1 MTTTPP
7 SVEVPR
13 RILDPDLLLQPT
25 RLQSL
30 PASRISAGR
39 SLLEKMQRE
48 SWTFELVHF
57 DIDDRAEGEA
67 LYRVHAGAG
76 RVFDFVVFS
85 FEPTLDGRTG
95 RITGQNWDMMGALI
109 EGPTTAED
117 RATTRSELPKLY
129 AGRAVPGT
137 LTWARSNRS
146 FRAFNHAV
154 DALAEGNQPDTRALW
169 EVGYLMRNTG
179 LDGNGTFLT
188 RSFLTLDAEHPLRLP
203 LHAQLL
209 SAFIMREF
217 ASDLVEA
224 MARHRNPEAAVLDR
238 EVRRMIGIGNGSA
251 LGLLF
256 FVNTHPMLIGT
267 WLEQRQTLLA
277 EATQLP
283 LSLGSADTA
292 QYRELLQRA
301 VEFTR
306 VDPYVYARFD
316 DPHAVSEQLVDA
328 IATLDE
334 LLETGATSGA
344 ELLTRLDGQ
353 IGDEA
358 WELVA
363 SNLLELLPYERIVAS
378 IEVGIRAEQFV
389 AEAEMTLTELREIL
403 DRDYSWALAT
413 DMTAPGARHYVWYKS
428 ADAEEPRRGPATEV
442 NGGRNWALDLPSDVQ
457 AVDAA
462 MRAFTKPAASVAPAS
477 PASSASPAK
486 QGGDATVGELLRE
499 QPQLR
504 AAIERIQSL
513 RDFRYHSPHMNMLSD
528 EFVPVSIV
536 RFMNSAVHGLL
547 RTVDEGDDRNVLGLI
562 YLGAPTAA
570 DLNEGLELETRYP
583 QMPATT
589 IGAAR

>member
-1 MTTTPP
+1 MFPTPP
-7 SVEVPR
+7 IVPVPR
-13 RILDPDLLLQPT
+13 RILDPDLLLQPS

-48 SWTFELVHF
+48 AWTFEIVNF

-67 LYRVHAGAG
+67 LYRVTTGTG
-76 RVFDFVVFS
+76 QVFDFVVFS

-117 RATTRSELPKLY
+117 RAQTRTELPKLY

-146 FRAFNHAV
+146 FRAFDHTV
-154 DALAEGNQPDTRALW
+154 EALAAGNQPDLRALW

-188 RSFLTLDAEHPLRLP
+188 RSFLTLESDHALRLP

-209 SAFIMREF
+209 SAYIMREF
-217 ASDLVEA
+217 AADLVEQ
-224 MARHRNPEAAVLDR
+224 MARHRDPDAAVLDR

-256 FVNTHPMLIGT
+256 FVNTHPMLIST

-277 EATQLP
+277 EAAQIP
-283 LSLGSADTA
+283 LALDAGPAGELGAA
-292 QYRELLQRA
+292 EQYRELLRRA
-301 VEFTR
+301 ADFAR
-306 VDPYVYARFD
+306 VDPYQYSRFD
-316 DPHAVSEQLVDA
+316 DPHQVAVQLNTA
-328 IATLDE
+328 IAELDD
-334 LLETGATSGA
+334 LLAAGSTTGA
-344 ELLTRLDGQ
+344 EMLDRLEGR

-363 SNLLELLPYERIVAS
+363 ANLLELLPYERIEQAL
-378 IEVGIRAEQFV
+378 EGGIRSEQFV
-389 AEAEMTLTELREIL
+389 ADAVMPTSELAEIIE
-403 DRDYSWALAT
+403 RDYRWALDI
-413 DMTAPGARHYVWYKS
+413 DMSGAGARHFVWYKS
-428 ADAEEPRRGPATEV
+428 ADAEEPRRGAATEV
-442 NGGRNWALDLPSDVQ
+442 EGGHNWALDLPTSVQ
-457 AVDAA
+457 ALHAA
-462 MRAFTKPAASVAPAS
+462 LSTS
-477 PASSASPAK
+477 PA
-486 QGGDATVGELLRE
+486 TNVGELLRE
-499 QPQLR
+499 RPDLR
-504 AAIERIQSL
+504 AAIERMQSL
-513 RDFRYHSPHMNMLSD
+513 REFRFHSPHMNMLD
-528 EFVPVSIV
+528 ESFVPVSIV

-583 QMPATT
+583 QMPTAT

>member
-1 MTTTPP
+1 MSPTPP
-7 SVEVPR
+7 IAEVPR

-57 DIDDRAEGEA
+57 DIDERADGEA
-67 LYRVHAGAG
+67 LYRVHAGEG
-76 RVFDFVVFS
+76 RVFDFAVFS

-117 RATTRSELPKLY
+117 RAVTRAELPKLY

-146 FRAFNHAV
+146 FRAFDHAV
-154 DALAEGNQPDTRALW
+154 QALADGRQPDTRALW

-188 RSFLTLDAEHPLRLP
+188 RSFLTLEHDHPLRLP

-217 ASDLVEA
+217 AADLVEA
-224 MARHRNPEAAVLDR
+224 MAKHRDPEAVPLDR

-283 LSLGSADTA
+283 LLQHAEETE
-292 QYRELLQRA
+292 QYRALLERA
-301 VEFTR
+301 AEFTR

-316 DPHAVSEQLVDA
+316 DPHRVSEQLETAIDA
-328 IATLDE
+328 LDE
-334 LLETGATSGA
+334 LVARGATTGA
-344 ELLTRLDGQ
+344 ELLNRLDGA

-363 SNLLELLPYERIVAS
+363 ANLLELLPYERIVEA
-378 IEVGIRAEQFV
+378 IEGGIRSEQFV
-389 AEAEMTLTELREIL
+389 AEADMPLAELRAIIE
-403 DRDYSWALAT
+403 RDYRWALSI
-413 DMTAPGARHYVWYKS
+413 DMAAPGAREYVWYKS
-428 ADAEEPRRGPATEV
+428 ADAEEPRRGPASEV
-442 NGGRNWALDLPSDVQ
+442 DGGRNWALDLPSDVQ
-457 AVDAA
+457 ALDAA
-462 MRAFTKPAASVAPAS
+462 LRETPHEHV
-477 PASSASPAK
+477 
-486 QGGDATVGELLRE
+486 GGLLRE
-499 QPQLR
+499 HPELR
-504 AAIERIQSL
+504 ATVERIQSL
-513 RDFRYHSPHMNMLSD
+513 RDFRYHSPHMNMLGAD
-528 EFVPVSIV
+528 FVPVSIV

-570 DLNEGLELETRYP
+570 DLNEGLALETRYP

>member
-1 MTTTPP
+1 MTATPP
-7 SVEVPR
+7 SVETPR
-13 RILDPDLLLQPT
+13 RILDPNLLMHPS

-48 SWTFELVHF
+48 RWRFERVF
-57 DIDDRAEGEA
+57 IDIDERAEGEA
-67 LYRVHAGAG
+67 LYRVHAEGG
-76 RVFDFVVFS
+76 RVFDFVVYS

-117 RATTRSELPKLY
+117 RAATRAELPKLY

-154 DALAEGNQPDTRALW
+154 EALASGEQPDTRSLW

-188 RSFLTLDAEHPLRLP
+188 RSFLTLGDDHPLVLP

-217 ASDLVEA
+217 ASDLVET
-224 MARHRNPEAAVLDR
+224 MAAHRSGNAVPLDR
-238 EVRRMIGIGNGSA
+238 ELRRMVGIGNGSA

-277 EATQLP
+277 EATQLA
-283 LSLGSADTA
+283 LVAGSPELEEYRALLVRAADFA
-292 QYRELLQRA
+292 
-301 VEFTR
+301 R
-306 VDPYVYARFD
+306 VDPYVYVRFD
-316 DPHAVSEQLVDA
+316 DPHAVAIQLDFA
-328 IATLDE
+328 IEELDR
-334 LLETGATSGA
+334 LSARGATTGA
-344 ELLTRLDGQ
+344 ELLTELDGR

-358 WELVA
+358 WELAA
-363 SNLLELLPYERIVAS
+363 SNLLELLPYERIEQALAG
-378 IEVGIRAEQFV
+378 GIRAEQFV
-389 AEAEMTLTELREIL
+389 ARAAQPLADLRAII
-403 DRDYSWALAT
+403 DRDYAWVSGI
-413 DMTAPGARHYVWYKS
+413 DMNAPGARAFVWYKS
-428 ADAEEPRRGPATEV
+428 ADAEEPRRGPAEEV
-442 NGGRNWALDLPSDVQ
+442 RGGRNWALDLPTEVQ
-457 AVDAA
+457 SVAAAVD
-462 MRAFTKPAASVAPAS
+462 
-477 PASSASPAK
+477 SAI
-486 QGGDATVGELLRE
+486 ATGSAENVGELLRSR
-499 QPQLR
+499 PDLR

-513 RDFRYHSPHMNMLSD
+513 DGFSYHSPHMNMLSD
-528 EFVPVSIV
+528 RFVPVSIV
-536 RFMNSAVHGLL
+536 RFMNAAVHGLL

-562 YLGAPTAA
+562 YLGAPTAR
-570 DLNEGLELETRYP
+570 DLNEGLDIETRYP
-583 QMPATT
+583 QIPATS

>member
-1 MTTTPP
+1 MSITPP

-13 RILDPDLLLQPT
+13 RILDPDQLLRSG

-39 SLLEKMQRE
+39 SLLEKMQQE
-48 SWTFELVHF
+48 GWTFERVHF
-57 DIDDRAEGEA
+57 DVDARAEGEA
-67 LYRVHAGAG
+67 LYRVHAAAG
-76 RVFDFVVFS
+76 RVFDFVIFS

-109 EGPTTAED
+109 EGPTTAAD
-117 RATTRSELPKLY
+117 RATTREELPKLY

-146 FRAFNHAV
+146 FRAFNHTV
-154 DALAEGNQPDTRALW
+154 DALVEGRQPDTRELW

-188 RSFLTLDAEHPLRLP
+188 RSFLTLEADHPLRLP

-217 ASDLVEA
+217 ASDLVET
-224 MARHRNPEAAVLDR
+224 MAKHRNPEAAVLDR
-238 EVRRMIGIGNGSA
+238 ELRRMIGIGNGSA

-256 FVNTHPMLIGT
+256 FVNTHPMLVGT

-277 EATQLP
+277 EATLIP
-283 LSLGSADTA
+283 LRPGEASYEEYL
-292 QYRELLQRA
+292 ELLRRA
-301 VEFTR
+301 AEFAR

-316 DPHAVSEQLVDA
+316 DPHRVAVHLDDA
-328 IATLDE
+328 VVE
-334 LLETGATSGA
+334 LEALAARGATTGA
-344 ELLTRLDGQ
+344 ELLGRLEGR

-363 SNLLELLPYERIVAS
+363 ANLLELLPYERVVEAL
-378 IEVGIRAEQFV
+378 EGGIRSEQFV
-389 AEAEMTLTELREIL
+389 CDATMTLSELREII
-403 DRDYSWALAT
+403 DRDYTWALGT
-413 DMTAPGARHYVWYKS
+413 DMDAPGARHDVWYKS
-428 ADAEEPRRGPATEV
+428 ADAEEPRRGPAAEV
-442 NGGRNWALDLPSDVQ
+442 QGGRNWALDLPTELQ
-457 AVDAA
+457 AVAA
-462 MRAFTKPAASVAPAS
+462 ALQETNA
-477 PASSASPAK
+477 
-486 QGGDATVGELLRE
+486 GYVGELLRE
-499 QPQLR
+499 RPDLR
-504 AAIERIQSL
+504 AAVERIQSL
-513 RDFRYHSPHMNMLSD
+513 RGFRYHSPHINMLSD

-570 DLNEGLELETRYP
+570 DLNEGLEIETRYP

>member
-1 MTTTPP
+1 MTATPP
-7 SVEVPR
+7 SVATPR
-13 RILDPDLLLQPT
+13 RILDPDLLMQPK

-48 SWTFELVHF
+48 QWRFERVSM
-57 DIDDRAEGEA
+57 DIDARAEGEA
-67 LYRVHAGAG
+67 LYRVHAGGG
-76 RVFDFVVFS
+76 RVFDFVVYS
-85 FEPTLDGRTG
+85 FEPTLHGRTG

-117 RATTRSELPKLY
+117 RAVTRRELPKLY

-154 DALAEGNQPDTRALW
+154 EMLAAGEQPDTRALW

-188 RSFLTLDAEHPLRLP
+188 SSFLTLGDDHPLALP

-217 ASDLVEA
+217 AADLVET
-224 MARHRNPEAAVLDR
+224 MAAHRSRDAVPLDPEL
-238 EVRRMIGIGNGSA
+238 RRMIGIGNGSA

-256 FVNTHPMLIGT
+256 FVNTHPMLVGT

-277 EATQLP
+277 ESTQIP
-283 LSLGSADTA
+283 LVAGGAELDE
-292 QYRELLQRA
+292 YRALLVRA
-301 VEFTR
+301 AEFAR
-306 VDPYVYARFD
+306 VDPYVYARFE
-316 DPHAVSEQLVDA
+316 DPHEV
-328 IATLDE
+328 ATQLDE
-334 LLETGATSGA
+334 TIAELDRLAARGATTGA
-344 ELLTRLDGQ
+344 ELLTVLDGR

-358 WELVA
+358 WELA
-363 SNLLELLPYERIVAS
+363 AANLMELLPYERVAEA
-378 IEVGIRAEQFV
+378 IAGGIRAEQFV
-389 AEAEMTLTELREIL
+389 ARATMPLTDLRAII
-403 DRDYSWALAT
+403 DRDYAWAFEF
-413 DMTAPGARHYVWYKS
+413 DMDAPGARAFVWYKS

-442 NGGRNWALDLPSDVQ
+442 DAGRNWALDLPTDIQRV
-457 AVDAA
+457 AA
-462 MRAFTKPAASVAPAS
+462 AIDEALAAGTAS
-477 PASSASPAK
+477 TA
-486 QGGDATVGELLRE
+486 GELLRA
-499 QPQLR
+499 QPELR

-513 RDFRYHSPHMNMLSD
+513 DGFRYHSPHMNMLSD

-562 YLGAPTAA
+562 YLGAPTVR
-570 DLNEGLELETRYP
+570 DLNEGLALETRYP
-583 QMPATT
+583 QMPQTT

>member
-1 MTTTPP
+1 MSITPP

-13 RILDPDLLLQPT
+13 RILDPDQLLLPG

-39 SLLEKMQRE
+39 SLLEKMQQE
-48 SWTFELVHF
+48 GWTFERVHF
-57 DIDDRAEGEA
+57 DVDARAEGEA
-67 LYRVHAGAG
+67 LYRVHATAG
-76 RVFDFVVFS
+76 RVFDFVIYS

-117 RATTRSELPKLY
+117 RATTREELPKLY

-146 FRAFNHAV
+146 FRAFNHTV
-154 DALAEGNQPDTRALW
+154 DELAEGRQPDTHALW

-188 RSFLTLDAEHPLRLP
+188 RSFLTLEADHPLRLP

-209 SAFIMREF
+209 SAFVMREF

-224 MARHRNPEAAVLDR
+224 MAKHRNPDAAVLDR
-238 EVRRMIGIGNGSA
+238 DLRRMIGIGNGSA

-256 FVNTHPMLIGT
+256 FVNTHPMLVGT

-277 EATQLP
+277 EAALLP
-283 LSLGSADTA
+283 LRPEEPAYEEYLGLLRRAADFA
-292 QYRELLQRA
+292 
-301 VEFTR
+301 R

-316 DPHAVSEQLVDA
+316 DPHRVAVQLDDA
-328 IATLDE
+328 VAEFEGLAAR
-334 LLETGATSGA
+334 GATTGA
-344 ELLTRLDGQ
+344 ELLERLEGR

-363 SNLLELLPYERIVAS
+363 ANLLELLPYDRVVEAL
-378 IEVGIRAEQFV
+378 EGGIRAEQFV
-389 AEAEMTLTELREIL
+389 CDATMTLSELREII
-403 DRDYSWALAT
+403 DRDYGWALEI
-413 DMTAPGARHYVWYKS
+413 DMDAPGARHYVWYKS
-428 ADAEEPRRGPATEV
+428 ADAEEPRRGPAAEV
-442 NGGRNWALDLPSDVQ
+442 NGGRNWALDLPGDLQ

-462 MRAFTKPAASVAPAS
+462 LRATTAVH
-477 PASSASPAK
+477 
-486 QGGDATVGELLRE
+486 VGELLRE
-499 QPQLR
+499 RPDLR

-513 RDFRYHSPHMNMLSD
+513 RGFRYHSPHINMLSD

-570 DLNEGLELETRYP
+570 DLNEGLEIETRYP

>member
-1 MTTTPP
+1 MSTTPP
-7 SVEVPR
+7 IAEVPR

-48 SWTFELVHF
+48 AWTFELVHF
-57 DIDDRAEGEA
+57 DIDAHANGEA
-67 LYRVHAGAG
+67 LYRVHAGDG
-76 RVFDFVVFS
+76 KIFDFVIFS
-85 FEPTLDGRTG
+85 FEPTLEGRTG

-117 RATTRSELPKLY
+117 RAITRTELPKLY

-146 FRAFNHAV
+146 FRAFDHAV
-154 DALAEGNQPDTRALW
+154 QALAEGRQPDTRALW

-188 RSFLTLDAEHPLRLP
+188 RSFLTLEADHPLRLP

-217 ASDLVEA
+217 ASDLVET
-224 MARHRNPEAAVLDR
+224 MAKHRNEQAVVLDR

-283 LSLGSADTA
+283 LVQHAETTV
-292 QYRELLQRA
+292 QYRELLERA
-301 VEFTR
+301 SEFTR

-316 DPHAVSEQLVDA
+316 DPHRVSEQLDRA
-328 IATLDE
+328 IEVLDE
-334 LLETGATSGA
+334 LLARGATSGA
-344 ELLTRLDGQ
+344 ELLGRLDGV

-363 SNLLELLPYERIVAS
+363 ANLLELLPYERIVEA
-378 IEVGIRAEQFV
+378 IEGGIRSEQFV
-389 AEAEMTLTELREIL
+389 AEADMPLTELRAIIE
-403 DRDYSWALAT
+403 RDYSWALQI
-413 DMTAPGARHYVWYKS
+413 DMEAPGAREYVWYKS
-428 ADAEEPRRGPATEV
+428 ADAEEPRRGPASEV
-442 NGGRNWALDLPSDVQ
+442 SGGRNWALDLPSDVQ
-457 AVDAA
+457 ALDAA
-462 MRAFTKPAASVAPAS
+462 MRATDHANV
-477 PASSASPAK
+477 
-486 QGGDATVGELLRE
+486 GGLLRE
-499 QPQLR
+499 QPELR
-504 AAIERIQSL
+504 ATIERIQSL
-513 RDFRYHSPHMNMLSD
+513 RDFRYHSPHMNMLGD
-528 EFVPVSIV
+528 DFVPVSIV

-583 QMPATT
+583 QMPVTT

>member
-1 MTTTPP
+1 MSPTPP
-7 SVEVPR
+7 IAEVPR
-13 RILDPDLLLQPT
+13 RILDPDLLLQPA

-48 SWTFELVHF
+48 SWTFERVAF
-57 DIDDRAEGEA
+57 DIDERADGEA
-67 LYRVHAGAG
+67 LYRVHAGEG

-117 RATTRSELPKLY
+117 RAVTRAELPKLY

-146 FRAFNHAV
+146 FRAFDHTVA
-154 DALAEGNQPDTRALW
+154 ALAEGRQPDTRALW

-188 RSFLTLDAEHPLRLP
+188 RSFLTLEADHPLRLP

-217 ASDLVEA
+217 AADLAEA
-224 MARHRNPEAAVLDR
+224 MARHRSADAVVLDR
-238 EVRRMIGIGNGSA
+238 EIRRMIGIGNGSA

-256 FVNTHPMLIGT
+256 FVNTHPMLVST

-277 EATQLP
+277 EAALLP
-283 LSLGSADTA
+283 LAAGEAA
-292 QYRELLQRA
+292 AEQYTELLRRA
-301 VEFTR
+301 AEFFR

-316 DPHAVSEQLVDA
+316 DPHRVAEQLDRA
-328 IATLDE
+328 IAELERLLDR
-334 LLETGATSGA
+334 GATTGA
-344 ELLTRLDGQ
+344 ELLQRLDGE

-363 SNLLELLPYERIVAS
+363 ANLLELLPYERIVAAL
-378 IEVGIRAEQFV
+378 EGGIRAEQFV
-389 AEAEMTLTELREIL
+389 CEAEMPLAELQAVI
-403 DRDYSWALAT
+403 DRDYGWALGI
-413 DMTAPGARHYVWYKS
+413 DMDAPGARHYVWYKS
-428 ADAEEPRRGPATEV
+428 ADAEEPRRGPAAEV
-442 NGGRNWALDLPSDVQ
+442 DGGRNWALDLPTEVQ
-457 AVDAA
+457 AVAA
-462 MRAFTKPAASVAPAS
+462 ALRGADRAT
-477 PASSASPAK
+477 
-486 QGGDATVGELLRE
+486 TVGELLRE
-499 QPQLR
+499 RPELR
-504 AAIERIQSL
+504 AAVERIQSL
-513 RDFRYHSPHMNMLSD
+513 RDFRYHSPHMNMLAED
-528 EFVPVSIV
+528 FVPVSIV

>member
-1 MTTTPP
+1 MSTTPP
-7 SVEVPR
+7 IVEVPR
-13 RILDPDLLLQPT
+13 RILDPDLLLQPS

-48 SWTFELVHF
+48 SWTFELVHL
-57 DIDDRAEGEA
+57 DIDERADGEA
-67 LYRVHAGAG
+67 LYRVHAGG
-76 RVFDFVVFS
+76 GKIFDFVIFS

-109 EGPTTAED
+109 EGPTTPED
-117 RATTRSELPKLY
+117 RAHTRAELPKLY

-146 FRAFNHAV
+146 FRAFDHAV
-154 DALAEGNQPDTRALW
+154 QALSEGRQPDTRALW

-188 RSFLTLDAEHPLRLP
+188 RSFLTLEHDHPLRLP

-217 ASDLVEA
+217 ASDLVET
-224 MARHRNPEAAVLDR
+224 MAKHRNAQAVVLDR

-256 FVNTHPMLIGT
+256 FVNTHPMLVGT

-283 LSLGSADTA
+283 LPRGADATE

-301 VEFTR
+301 AEFTR

-316 DPHAVSEQLVDA
+316 DPHRVSEQLEQA
-328 IATLDE
+328 IELLDE
-334 LLETGATSGA
+334 LLARGATTGA
-344 ELLTRLDGQ
+344 ELLTRLDGV
-353 IGDEA
+353 IRDEA

-363 SNLLELLPYERIVAS
+363 ANLLELLPYERIVEA
-378 IEVGIRAEQFV
+378 IEGGIRSEQFV
-389 AEAEMTLTELREIL
+389 AEADMPLIELRAII
-403 DRDYSWALAT
+403 DRDYSWALEV
-413 DMTAPGARHYVWYKS
+413 DMQAPGARQFVWYKS

-442 NGGRNWALDLPSDVQ
+442 DGGRNWALDLPGDVQ
-457 AVDAA
+457 ALDAA
-462 MRAFTKPAASVAPAS
+462 LR
-477 PASSASPAK
+477 ASSGEK
-486 QGGDATVGELLRE
+486 VGELLRE
-499 QPQLR
+499 HPELR
-504 AAIERIQSL
+504 ATVERIQSL
-513 RDFRYHSPHMNMLSD
+513 RDFRYHSPHMNMLGD
-528 EFVPVSIV
+528 DFVPVSIV

-583 QMPATT
+583 QMPVTT

>member
-7 SVEVPR
+7 ISEVPE
-13 RILDPDLLLQPT
+13 RILQPNLLLQPD
-25 RLQSL
+25 RLRSL

-48 SWTFELVHF
+48 QWRFELVAF
-57 DIDDRAEGEA
+57 DVDERAEGEA
-67 LYRVHAGAG
+67 LYRIHAGNDW
-76 RVFDFVVFS
+76 VFDFVIYS

-117 RATTRSELPKLY
+117 RATTRAELPKLY
-129 AGRAVPGT
+129 AGRATPGT

-154 DALAEGNQPDTRALW
+154 DALAAGEQPDTQALW

-188 RSFLTLDAEHPLRLP
+188 RSFLTLEPDHPLRLP

-217 ASDLVEA
+217 ASDLA
-224 MARHRNPEAAVLDR
+224 NAIAKHRNPAAAQLDR
-238 EVRRMIGIGNGSA
+238 ELRRMIGIGNGSA

-277 EATQLP
+277 EATQLA
-283 LSLGSADTA
+283 LVAGEEDYETYIGLI
-292 QYRELLQRA
+292 RRA
-301 VEFTR
+301 AEFSR

-316 DPHAVSEQLVDA
+316 DPHRVAEQLDVA
-328 IATLDE
+328 IE
-334 LLETGATSGA
+334 RLEDLAARGTTGA
-344 ELLTRLDGQ
+344 ELLNTLDGQ
-353 IGDEA
+353 IGNEA

-363 SNLLELLPYERIVAS
+363 ANLLELLPYERITAAL
-378 IEVGIRAEQFV
+378 EGGIHKEQFV
-389 AEAEMTLTELREIL
+389 CEPNMPLTEVREIL
-403 DRDYSWALAT
+403 DRDYQWALEL
-413 DMTAPGARHYVWYKS
+413 DMDAPGARKYVWYKS
-428 ADAEEPRRGPATEV
+428 ADAEEPRRGAADEV
-442 NGGRNWALDLPSDVQ
+442 SGGRNWALNLPGDVQ
-457 AVDAA
+457 AVSQALAETTAA
-462 MRAFTKPAASVAPAS
+462 K
-477 PASSASPAK
+477 
-486 QGGDATVGELLRE
+486 VGELLRE
-499 QPQLR
+499 RPQLR
-504 AAIERIQSL
+504 AAVERIQSL
-513 RDFRYHSPHMNMLSD
+513 RDFRYHSPQMNMLSD
-528 EFVPVSIV
+528 EFIPVSIV

-570 DLNEGLELETRYP
+570 DLNEGLEFEARYP
-583 QMPATT
+583 MKPETTVGAT
-589 IGAAR
+589 R